1 MHLNLNPPK
10 NIKFK
15 TIMLWD
21 WDDSFFPTF
30 WVNQNMISLS
40 SEESINEY
48 KLYFIELD
56 KTISDFLASVLTQA
70 EIYVVTNA
78 SLKWI
83 KVCLN
88 VLPKTRKIIMENN
101 IRIVSARDNYS
112 QTLSSPTE
120 WKINTFRDIISKTVN
135 NLSNDSD
142 CNTILNIIS
151 IGDAN
156 YEYVALLNLDNYFK
170 NKNNSIGYLLKSIKF
185 IERPHFDLVIDQIQM
200 VKRNIN
206 SIINKV
212 GYVDLKFAN

>member
-1 MHLNLNPPK
+1 MPLNLNPPK
-10 NIKFK
+10 NINFK
-15 TIMLWD
+15 TIMYID
-21 WDDSFFPTF
+21 FDDTFFPTY
-30 WVNQNMISLS
+30 WLNQNMISLS

-48 KLYFIELD
+48 KLYFLELD
-56 KTISDFLASVLTQA
+56 KTISDFLSSVLTQA
-70 EIYVVTNA
+70 EIYIVTNA
-78 SLKWI
+78 SFKWI

-120 WKINTFRDIISKTVN
+120 WKINTFIDIISKVVN
-135 NLSNDSD
+135 NLSNDSE

-156 YEYVALLNLDNYFK
+156 YEYIALLNLDNYFK
-170 NKNNSIGYLLKSIKF
+170 NKNNSISYLLKSIKF
-185 IERPHFDLVIDQIQM
+185 IERPHFDLVIDQIEV

-212 GYVDLKFAN
+212 GYVDLKFAA

>member
-1 MHLNLNPPK
+1 MPLNLNPPK
-10 NIKFK
+10 KINFK
-15 TIMLWD
+15 TIMLCD
-21 WDDSFFPTF
+21 FDDSFFPTF

-56 KTISDFLASVLTQA
+56 KTISDFLVSVLTQT
-70 EIYVVTNA
+70 EIYFVTNA

-120 WKINTFRDIISKTVN
+120 WKINTFRDIVSKVVN
-135 NLSNDSD
+135 NLSNDSE

-156 YEYVALLNLDNYFK
+156 YEYIALLNLDNYFK

-185 IERPHFDLVIDQIQM
+185 IERPHFDLVIDQIQV

-206 SIINKV
+206 TIINKV

>member
-1 MHLNLNPPK
+1 MSLNLNPPK
-10 NIKFK
+10 NVNLK
-15 TIMLWD
+15 TIMYID
-21 WDDSFFPTF
+21 FDDTLFCTY
-30 WVNQNMISLS
+30 WLNQNMISLS

-56 KTISDFLASVLTQA
+56 KTITDFLTSTLAQA
-70 EIYVVTNA
+70 EIYIVTNA

-83 KVCLN
+83 KACLN
-88 VLPKTRKIIMENN
+88 VLTKTRKVIMENN

-120 WKINTFRDIISKTVN
+120 WKINTFRDIISKVVN
-135 NLSNDSD
+135 NLPNDSE

-170 NKNNSIGYLLKSIKF
+170 SKNTSVNYLLKNIKF
-185 IERPHFDLVIDQIQM
+185 IERPHFDLVIDQIQV
-200 VKRNIN
+200 VKRNMN

-212 GYVDLKFAN
+212 GYIDLRFTA